1 MIVISYFYRMKKGIS
16 LLGLI
21 LCTLY
26 FTGCRNTTSDES
38 RTVFRYNESG
48 SVNSLDPAYAADLET
63 MWIINQLYDGLVELD
78 QNLDIRSNVAEL
90 WEISSDGLTYTFHL
104 RQNVLFPKDAH
115 FSSRKV
121 CAQDFVFSFNRIID
135 ATIASPGRWIFKNVR
150 DFNPFEAPDDSTFI
164 IHLRQPQ
171 GSFIQMLS
179 TSYASV
185 VRPEAVEKFGKDF
198 RQHPTGSGPFQLAFW
213 EDQVSMVLHRNP
225 NYWMH
230 DFKTGKSLPFL
241 DAVQI
246 DFLKDAFAEYQGFIS
261 GKYDFMS
268 GIDAAYIDQL
278 LSTKG
283 QLKEEW
289 RDQIRLEHVPF
300 IKTDYIGFYLE
311 GSKSIVHDLRYRQ
324 LLSMTID
331 RKELCAKL
339 RNNIIVPAENGFIPP
354 QLKSISFHHPNLL
367 FDSNKVEKLK
377 AELEKDWGSP
387 LPSITLTITPEYADI
402 FEYLQHEWKK
412 QGIDVEISTLQSGSF
427 KEKVAKGQVVA
438 FRKNWLADYPDGENF
453 LQVFTKEL
461 FSPNGP
467 NYTHFYNQ
475 DWEMQFKMATSEN
488 IRIKRAA
495 KWNQLDSALMN
506 ELPIIPLYHDQ
517 VLHFVSNHVDNWTIN
532 AINMLDLTHVQKHQ

>member
-1 MIVISYFYRMKKGIS
+1 MK
-16 LLGLI
+16 
-21 LCTLY
+21 
-26 FTGCRNTTSDES
+26 DDS

-78 QNLDIRSNVAEL
+78 QNLDIRGNVAEM
-90 WEISSDGLTYTFHL
+90 WDISSDGLIYTFHL
-104 RQNVLFPKDAH
+104 RNNILFPSDENFDA
-115 FSSRKV
+115 RKV
-121 CAQDFVFSFNRIID
+121 CANDFIFSFNRIID
-135 ATIASPGRWIFKNVR
+135 STIASPGRWIFKNLR
-150 DFNPFEAPDDSTFI
+150 ASNPFEAPNDSTLI
-164 IHLRQPQ
+164 IHLAQPQ
-171 GSFIQMLS
+171 GSFLQMLS
-179 TSYASV
+179 TSFASL

-198 RQHPTGSGPFQLAFW
+198 RQHPSGTGPFQLAFW
-213 EDQVSMVLHRNP
+213 EEQVSMVLHRNP

-278 LSTKG
+278 LSAEG
-283 QLKEEW
+283 HLKEEW
-289 RDQIRLEHVPF
+289 TDRIRLEHEPF

-311 GSKSIVHDLRYRQ
+311 GEKSIVHDLRYRQ

-339 RNNIIVPAENGFIPP
+339 RNNIIVPAESGFIPP
-354 QLKSISFHHPNLL
+354 QLKSNSSKHPNLL
-367 FDSNKVEKLK
+367 FDSSKVKKLK
-377 AELEKDWGSP
+377 AELEKYWGAP

-402 FEYLQHEWKK
+402 FEYLQHEWQK

-467 NYTHFYNQ
+467 NYTHFYNR
-475 DWEMQFKMATSEN
+475 DWETQYKMATSEN

-495 KWNQLDSALMN
+495 QWNQLDSALMN
-506 ELPIIPLYHDQ
+506 ELPVIPLYHDQ
-517 VLHFVSNHVDNWTIN
+517 VLHFVSNHVDHWSIN
-532 AINMLDLTHVQKHQ
+532 AINMLDLTQVQKHQ

>member
-1 MIVISYFYRMKKGIS
+1 MKNELSFLGI
-16 LLGLI
+16 I
-21 LCTLY
+21 FCALY
-26 FTGCRNTTSDES
+26 LTGCTSSMKDDS

-78 QNLDIRSNVAEL
+78 QNLDIRGNVAEM
-90 WEISSDGLTYTFHL
+90 WDISSDGLIYTFHL
-104 RQNVLFPKDAH
+104 RNNVLFPSDENFKA
-115 FSSRKV
+115 RKV
-121 CAQDFVFSFNRIID
+121 CANDFIFSFNRIID
-135 ATIASPGRWIFKNVR
+135 STTASPGRWIFKNLRVS
-150 DFNPFEAPDDSTFI
+150 NPFEAPNDSTLI
-164 IHLRQPQ
+164 IHLAQPQ
-171 GSFIQMLS
+171 GSFLQMLS
-179 TSYASV
+179 TSFASL
-185 VRPEAVEKFGKDF
+185 VRPEAVEQFGKDF
-198 RQHPTGSGPFQLAFW
+198 RQHPSGTGPFQLAFW
-213 EDQVSMVLHRNP
+213 EEQVSMVLHRNP

-278 LSTKG
+278 LSAEG
-283 QLKEEW
+283 HLKEEW
-289 RDQIRLEHVPF
+289 TDRIRLEHEPF

-311 GSKSIVHDLRYRQ
+311 GEKSIVHDLRYRQ

-339 RNNIIVPAENGFIPP
+339 RNNIIVPAESGFIPP
-354 QLKSISFHHPNLL
+354 QLKSNSSKHPNLL
-367 FDSNKVEKLK
+367 FDSSKVKKLK
-377 AELEKDWGSP
+377 AELEKYWGAP

-402 FEYLQHEWKK
+402 FEYLQHEWQK

-467 NYTHFYNQ
+467 NYTHFYNR
-475 DWEMQFKMATSEN
+475 DWETQYKMATSEN

-495 KWNQLDSALMN
+495 QWNQLDSALMN
-506 ELPIIPLYHDQ
+506 ELPVIPLYHDQ
-517 VLHFVSNHVDNWTIN
+517 VLHFVSNHVDHWSIN
-532 AINMLDLTHVQKHQ
+532 AINMLDLTQVQKHQ